1 VAETHLNYFD
11 IFTDEA
17 AAFVKSKLAAGPRPT
32 SAPVSS
38 STATTIS
45 VSTSASVPSNGTI
58 ILVPTYTLRPTTI
71 PLPTYVPETMT
82 SVMPGG
88 GVVVATLN
96 PIPTSVPVIPSA
108 TASVAVTV
116 IQVTA
121 PAGVLTTVRPS
132 SGVASGTG
140 SSPAPTS
147 ATYVPANGA
156 MSVSVGA
163 GSAVVGLVLAA
174 VMALL

>member
-1 VAETHLNYFD
+1 MAETHLNYFD

-96 PIPTSVPVIPSA
+96 PIPTSAPVIPSA

-121 PAGVLTTVRPS
+121 PAGVLTTVRP